1 MGNWHVWIYFT
12 GHNWIQVKIFK
23 PRFDSQFPLSLSP
36 NSWIIRARKQRKFRI
51 DPG

>member
-12 GHNWIQVKIFK
+12 GQNWIQVKIFK

-36 NSWIIRARKQRKFRI
+36 NSWILIGLENKENSESM
-51 DPG
+51 